1 MNWFKLKKKNN
12 KAEHN
17 KQKNGNLNKSY
28 ELNNLKEEIKQSIS
42 KLKYDSDGIFLLNFD
57 DNLYNPY
64 IEINKLYLFAVLSK
78 AFIINDTHANYE
90 YVTNYKYG
98 ELFYKFDDDRCKSII
113 KKFNKE
119 DLYVPDLK
127 GVKIYNYDDFVKIII
142 DRANKQYKD
151 INTFVN
157 NIFSEYNDE
166 EYLKQVLLKVKVD
179 LKAIKQT
186 CDQIMNIY
194 SILKGYNDK
203 FRNIYYKDNKNEINS
218 LVASLYKANDKL
230 FNLIEKYN
238 INFIEL
244 KEAKKN
250 KKKKALYNNKLNYL
264 KNNALNT
271 KKINDISK
279 LIDQL

>member
-1 MNWFKLKKKNN
+1 
-12 KAEHN
+12 
-17 KQKNGNLNKSY
+17 
-28 ELNNLKEEIKQSIS
+28 
-42 KLKYDSDGIFLLNFD
+42 
-57 DNLYNPY
+57 
-64 IEINKLYLFAVLSK
+64 
-78 AFIINDTHANYE
+78 
-90 YVTNYKYG
+90 
-98 ELFYKFDDDRCKSII
+98 
-113 KKFNKE
+113 
-119 DLYVPDLK
+119 
-127 GVKIYNYDDFVKIII
+127 
-142 DRANKQYKD
+142 
-151 INTFVN
+151 
-157 NIFSEYNDE
+157 
-166 EYLKQVLLKVKVD
+166 
-179 LKAIKQT
+179 
-186 CDQIMNIY
+186 MNIY

-250 KKKKALYNNKLNYL
+250 KKKKALYNKKLNYL